1 MQVEVRYLPG
11 NENYLNITP
20 KVSNASCRNCFLSTK
35 SLTFLSPFK
44 QLNNIKKGSRF
55 ALWSLCTCR
64 FHMQVIIIEQLSTTG
79 AGVICYSLDCYT
91 RFATPLLLQFVTA
104 TSSTATMRGAIDH
117 FCYSLPLLHLILLH
131 RFYCYYRH
139 CYRGVALEKS
149 TFDLCPQKNFHPLFL
164 STSSSVLKKLC

>member
-1 MQVEVRYLPG
+1 MKHFFCKRVPNKPSDFHFFFHHLSAAVPFAMYL
-11 NENYLNITP
+11 
-20 KVSNASCRNCFLSTK
+20 V
-35 SLTFLSPFK
+35 
-44 QLNNIKKGSRF
+44 
-55 ALWSLCTCR
+55 
-64 FHMQVIIIEQLSTTG
+64 G
-79 AGVICYSLDCYT
+79 AGVICYSLHCYT
-91 RFATPLLLQFVTA
+91 RFATPVLLQFVTA

-139 CYRGVALEKS
+139 CYRGAALEKS

>member
-1 MQVEVRYLPG
+1 MHLPRPHWRPDAPATWWATKLLLG
-11 NENYLNITP
+11 DQMAPGWPDWSRWPKWRPDFDWSCAFWANIRGLLN
-20 KVSNASCRNCFLSTK
+20 KCDQKQASS
-35 SLTFLSPFK
+35 
-44 QLNNIKKGSRF
+44 
-55 ALWSLCTCR
+55 
-64 FHMQVIIIEQLSTTG
+64 G

-104 TSSTATMRGAIDH
+104 ISNTTTMGGAIDH

-139 CYRGVALEKS
+139 CYRGAALEKS